1 MVSVII
7 MNAADKHFE
16 KNSIVKPALVI
27 LPAVLS
33 GVFAMIAGHEPS
45 VRWGMQL
52 AAWLIFAL
60 AAWLLRHFATQ
71 IPAYIWGVLLLV
83 LLAATLF
90 GHGTEGV
97 RRWLD
102 LGVISINA
110 SMLVLPALLVLL
122 YRMKNPYPFI
132 ICAAVILCFQPDIS
146 QLAGFCAGTLPL
158 IWQRGTNRKWKAGM
172 ILCFCIT
179 AGICLF
185 IPAEIPPVPY
195 SEGILTMLGNISVLW
210 LTIGWAVLFI
220 IPLFLG
226 YGYRKQR
233 SRPLLSLA
241 FYYMVTILFVLTGR
255 YPVPFM
261 GFGLSPIAG
270 YWLAYAVMIPPG
282 SAADT

>member
-7 MNAADKHFE
+7 MNASDRHFE
-16 KNSIVKPALVI
+16 KNTIVKPALII

-33 GVFAMIAGHEPS
+33 GVFAMIAGHEPP
-45 VRWGMQL
+45 VRCGLQL

-60 AAWLLRHFATQ
+60 AAWLLRHFALQ
-71 IPAYIWGVLLLV
+71 VPVYIWVVLLLI

-110 SMLVLPALLVLL
+110 SMLVLPALIIIL
-122 YRMKNPYPFI
+122 YRMKFPYPFI
-132 ICAAVILCFQPDIS
+132 ICAAAILCFQPDIS
-146 QLAGFCAGTLPL
+146 QLTGFCAGTLPL
-158 IWQRGTNRKWKAGM
+158 IWQRDTNRKWKAGM
-172 ILCFCIT
+172 LLCFCIL

-185 IPAEIPPVPY
+185 IPAEILPVPY
-195 SEGILTMLGNISVLW
+195 SEGILTMLGNISELW
-210 LTIGWAVLFI
+210 LTIGWAVLLI
-220 IPLFLG
+220 IPLFFG
-226 YGYRKQR
+226 YGYCKQK

-241 FYYMVTILFVLTGR
+241 IYYMVTILFILTGR

-270 YWLAYAVMIPPG
+270 YWLAYAVMMPPG
-282 SAADT
+282 SAEDT